1 MVLPRECVYRTSLK
15 WEKGNVWRQWGEGV
29 DMECAPPPEFG
40 GPPNH
45 WTPEHLLLAAIES
58 CTLSA
63 FLAYAE
69 HARIRLLYYRSTS
82 EAKMVLEGKAYRF
95 TDAVVRVEVTV
106 GAGQGKS
113 ARVLLEKAHSRC
125 PLTRSVNFPVRLEAE
140 VREGEPQ
147 R

>member
-1 MVLPRECVYRTSLK
+1 MALPRECVYRTSLK
-15 WEKGNVWRQWGEGV
+15 WESGNVWRQCGEGV
-29 DMECAPPPEFG
+29 AVECAPPPEFG

-69 HARIRLLYYRSTS
+69 HARIGLLDYRSAA

-95 TDAVVRVEVTV
+95 TEAVVRVEVAV
-106 GAGQGKS
+106 RKGNAKS
-113 ARVLLEKAHSRC
+113 AQSLLEKAHSRC
-125 PLTRSVNFPVRLEAE
+125 PLTRSVNFPVRLEAKITE
-140 VREGEPQ
+140 R
-147 R
+147 